1 MTTIVVKDHMQNT
14 RVAIRCNT
22 PLTEVVDTL
31 LANNTI
37 GLPVVDE
44 EMQVI
49 GFVSE
54 QDCIKK
60 LLVSSYHSEGTPLVN
75 EVMFN
80 EPLTVA
86 PDDSII
92 EMARQ
97 MIAHKPKIYPVVE
110 EGKLIGLITRADVLR
125 ALREHGNSLKSWTS
139 TGT

>member
-1 MTTIVVKDHMQNT
+1 
-14 RVAIRCNT
+14 
-22 PLTEVVDTL
+22 
-31 LANNTI
+31 
-37 GLPVVDE
+37 
-44 EMQVI
+44 
-49 GFVSE
+49 
-54 QDCIKK
+54 
-60 LLVSSYHSEGTPLVN
+60 
-75 EVMFN
+75 MFN